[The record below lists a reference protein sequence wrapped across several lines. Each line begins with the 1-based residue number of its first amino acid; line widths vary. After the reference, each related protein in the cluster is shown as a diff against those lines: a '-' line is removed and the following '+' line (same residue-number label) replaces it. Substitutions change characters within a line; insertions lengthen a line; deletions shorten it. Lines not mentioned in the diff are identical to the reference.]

1 MLAQRSKGLHG
12 AARLQACAV
21 KPAVASKGFHN
32 GHLRHSTGFLVHG
45 PSSPGITVA
54 NVLFGSLHSRSQAR
68 AIRKIASRWSKCRA
82 LNGIGKRRFE
92 SPILRS
98 AVTGYSP
105 AILLPSSYQ
114 LGARLTSKCQ
124 DVKPFIFIRRVS
136 TLKKKKRKKPKICC
150 LRTTYILFLPQT
162 AATATASRAGTMPTW
177 LASWAVES
185 LFLSPEHEHGW

>member
-1 MLAQRSKGLHG
+1 MPVLEESDIGSKKQR
-12 AARLQACAV
+12 AARSGKSNQLW
-21 KPAVASKGFHN
+21 PLKGVWFHN

-45 PSSPGITVA
+45 PSSPAITVA
-54 NVLFGSLHSRSQAR
+54 NFLFGSMHSRPQAR
-68 AIRKIASRWSKCRA
+68 AKRKIASRWSKCRA

-114 LGARLTSKCQ
+114 LDARLTSKCQ

-136 TLKKKKRKKPKICC
+136 TLKKKKRRNKPKFRC
-150 LRTTYILFLPQT
+150 LRTTYILFLPLT

-177 LASWAVES
+177 L
-185 LFLSPEHEHGW
+185 FLISPEHELGW